1 MADKTDT
8 TNFIIPEGC
17 LNGDLKI
24 MGISISELDKNV
36 IWKKEKLKNFS
47 KIKKG
52 ILNESRRDDS

>member
-8 TNFIIPEGC
+8 TNFIIPENC

-36 IWKKEKLKNFS
+36 IWGKEKPKNSQKTKRGF
-47 KIKKG
+47 
-52 ILNESRRDDS
+52 